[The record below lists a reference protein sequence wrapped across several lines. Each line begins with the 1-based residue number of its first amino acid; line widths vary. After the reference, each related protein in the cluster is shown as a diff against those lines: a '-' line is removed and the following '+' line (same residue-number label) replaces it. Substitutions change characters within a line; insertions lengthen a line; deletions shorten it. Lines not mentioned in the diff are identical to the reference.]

1 MMEVT
6 ILIVDDHEVL
16 REGIRSI
23 LKKTRPDWEVC
34 GEATTGVEAIEAA
47 SRLKP
52 KIILL
57 DISMP
62 GLSGLEA
69 ASRISSS
76 DKSSKILMFTM
87 HESGELANEARRAG
101 AHGYVTKTDASR
113 ELVRAIE
120 TLLGGGTFFGH
131 PQKNE
136 LPADS
141 PGNVGLALL
150 LRVGLAW

>member
-1 MMEVT
+1 MGVT

-23 LKKTRPDWEVC
+23 LWKARPEWEVC
-34 GEATTGVEAIEAA
+34 GEATTGAEAIEAA

-52 KIILL
+52 TVILL
-57 DISMP
+57 DITMP

-69 ASRISSS
+69 ARRITSL

-87 HESGELANEARRAG
+87 HESGELVNDALRAG
-101 AHGYVTKTDASR
+101 ARGYVTKADASR
-113 ELVRAIE
+113 QLVLAIE
-120 TLLGGGTFFGH
+120 TLLDGGTFFGQ
-131 PQKNE
+131 PQKNGGH
-136 LPADS
+136 ADA

-150 LRVGLAW
+150 LRVGLA